1 MCREHPHA
9 LRGGKAFQTERLAGA
24 DTEGLEAR
32 RVWGWGNLRSISQQR
47 MMEKVAPGPAMGC
60 GRAGI
65 HTSLGAPS
73 SRQCGAMVRAAP
85 EPNRVTSGSRV
96 LSPAVWA
103 GHVGAERMSPA
114 STSQGGLD
122 GAAEVKNPYIS
133 GGEMTVV

>member
-1 MCREHPHA
+1 
-9 LRGGKAFQTERLAGA
+9 
-24 DTEGLEAR
+24 
-32 RVWGWGNLRSISQQR
+32 
-47 MMEKVAPGPAMGC
+47 MEKVAPGPAMGC